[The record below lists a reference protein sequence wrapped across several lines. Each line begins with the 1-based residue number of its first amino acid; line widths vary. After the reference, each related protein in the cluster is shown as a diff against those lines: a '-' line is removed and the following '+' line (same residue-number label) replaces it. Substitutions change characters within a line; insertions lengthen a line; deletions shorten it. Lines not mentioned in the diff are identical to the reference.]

1 MASEGL
7 PSVLPVTDCGAK
19 APPRTEGL
27 VNRSPF
33 FGNTHLAHS
42 NMVGFS
48 GFSSVEFSVQNKASV
63 WRAWSTTESIRT
75 SPRETPSAELAD
87 TCERNKAC
95 AKRDVQ
101 HVRGRAPAHSLHAKS
116 RCPRAWLT
124 AVLPPLPPART
135 FLNSSCRPLSPRAS
149 GGLTTTAGGVR
160 GCSSSH
166 SAVTCASSPFVQ
178 SHSCPTVAVHTLMM
192 R

>member
-42 NMVGFS
+42 SMVGFS
-48 GFSSVEFSVQNKASV
+48 GFLVSSSQCKTKRAFGARGLPQRALGPAHGRPQTRN
-63 WRAWSTTESIRT
+63 WRTHVN
-75 SPRETPSAELAD
+75 ETKRALSATFNTYEGALRPTLSMQSHDA
-87 TCERNKAC
+87 
-95 AKRDVQ
+95 
-101 HVRGRAPAHSLHAKS
+101 RAPGSQLS
-116 RCPRAWLT
+116 CRP
-124 AVLPPLPPART
+124 PPART
-135 FLNSSCRPLSPRAS
+135 FLNSSCTPRAS

-166 SAVTCASSPFVQ
+166 SAATCKRPPFSADPHV
-178 SHSCPTVAVHTLMM
+178 CPTVAVHTLMI